1 MLTRLAKFSLFIVLS
16 CSASLHAEVNLSD
29 VKNSEILMYVGEV
42 KSLSFD
48 QIKRIAV
55 GNGKMFSTNIIDNK
69 ELLLIGE
76 GVGDSSLVVWSGNN
90 QRTVYTVRISQR
102 DSDYAYRNLSV
113 MFKDIPT
120 IQVNTIGT
128 SVVISGTASKENLER
143 VAATAKMFP
152 AAVSIARQEEVSMTK
167 MVYMKVQIIEMKK
180 SLSESIGLLWDPNA
194 VGPSLGL
201 SGNFGS
207 GKPQVAGPLK
217 GILPVANN
225 GLLTYLGISSLIK
238 TTINLAKNNGDV
250 YMLAEPELSARSG
263 GEAKFLAG
271 GQIPLPSTSALGA
284 GSVEFKDYGIRL
296 SIKPVA
302 DDLGNIVAT
311 IKTEISSI
319 DRAVQV
325 NNIPGFLTR
334 QTETEIN
341 VKNGQTIVMSGL
353 VSNDMLNGATKV
365 PGIGD
370 IPVIGR
376 LFRSDDFSSGR
387 TDLVIL
393 VTPTII
399 DPSSTINRERL
410 EKGMDIRERFEQ
422 KLSNKDIID

>member
-1 MLTRLAKFSLFIVLS
+1 VLS

-42 KSLSFD
+42 KSLSYD

-90 QRTVYTVRISQR
+90 QRTAYTVRIGNR
-102 DSDYAYRNLSV
+102 DSDYAYRNLSA

-128 SVVISGTASKENLER
+128 SVVISGTASKRNLDRIE
-143 VAATAKMFP
+143 ATVKMFP
-152 AAVSIARQEEVSMTK
+152 VAVSIARQEEVSMTK

-194 VGPSLGL
+194 AGPSLGL

-207 GKPQVAGPLK
+207 STPQLAAPLK
-217 GILPVANN
+217 GVLPVANN

-271 GQIPLPSTSALGA
+271 GQIPLPSTSAFGS

-353 VSNDMLNGATKV
+353 VSNDMLNGASKV

-393 VTPTII
+393 VTPTIF

-410 EKGMDIRERFEQ
+410 DKGMDIRERFEQ